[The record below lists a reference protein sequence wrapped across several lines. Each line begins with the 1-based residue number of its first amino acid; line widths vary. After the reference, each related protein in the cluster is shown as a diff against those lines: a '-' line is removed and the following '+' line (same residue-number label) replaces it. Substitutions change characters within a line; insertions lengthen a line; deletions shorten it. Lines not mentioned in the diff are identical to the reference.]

1 MWVLN
6 CCCFLNEQIFAQSKE
21 KKSYLD
27 NFKFQHFSGGGE
39 AGTQTFVYQMEDSL
53 PRKLAR
59 LG

>member
-6 CCCFLNEQIFAQSKE
+6 CCCFLNEQIFAQSKG
-21 KKSYLD
+21 
-27 NFKFQHFSGGGE
+27 KFEHFSGGGE

-53 PRKLAR
+53 PRKLTR